1 MKKLFKIS
9 FVLLLLL
16 VLTTSCKK
24 KGCTDPEAT
33 NYDSSAS
40 KDDYSCEYSYEF
52 SYEVT
57 GTANDYSVTLE
68 GAPSGTVQY
77 ANVSSGWWYNW
88 TRTGQGTRFLY
99 LSAQNNTSAGSVT
112 VKIIKDGVTIAEN
125 TSVGGYV
132 IATVSGDY

>member
-77 ANVSSGWWYNW
+77 ANVGSGWWYKW
-88 TRTGQGTRFLY
+88 TRTGEATRFLY
-99 LSAQNNTSAGSVT
+99 FSAQNNTSAGSVT